1 MTTLADILRG
11 IEHGVFPAPDL
22 AVEVVPAPSERD
34 SCVIGLTGHI
44 VVAADVDPAWV
55 TQQLPPGDLS
65 APLNPPFLRA
75 LEERTGRQVNAID
88 AMLLAPA
95 LTDPAERSAAVACL
109 VELTDHDDHPRVRRA
124 WQYREQVRVYGDG
137 SSGGLVLTG
146 VGLAGRL
153 ECALEVP
160 DEARGRGAGRRL
172 ARAARALIPTD
183 AHIWAQVTPGN
194 AASLRTFLAAGYRP
208 IGSEALLTF

>member
-11 IEHGVFPAPDL
+11 IERGVFPAPDL
-22 AVEVVPAPSERD
+22 SVTVVPAPSDRE
-34 SCVIGLTGHI
+34 SCVVAFTGHI

-55 TQQLPPGDLS
+55 AERIPPGDLS
-65 APLNPPFLRA
+65 APLNPPFLSA
-75 LEERTGRQVNAID
+75 LEQLTGRRVNAID

-95 LTDPAERSAAVACL
+95 LVDPVERAAAVDGL
-109 VELTDHDDHPRVRRA
+109 TELTDHEHPRVERA
-124 WQYREQVRVYGDG
+124 WRYRDDVHVYAD
-137 SSGGLVLTG
+137 SYGGLVLTG

-160 DEARGRGAGRRL
+160 EGERGKGHGRRL
-172 ARAARALIPTD
+172 ARAARALLPPA

-194 AASLRTFLAAGYRP
+194 AASTRTFLAAGYQP
-208 IGSEALLTF
+208 IGSEALLVR